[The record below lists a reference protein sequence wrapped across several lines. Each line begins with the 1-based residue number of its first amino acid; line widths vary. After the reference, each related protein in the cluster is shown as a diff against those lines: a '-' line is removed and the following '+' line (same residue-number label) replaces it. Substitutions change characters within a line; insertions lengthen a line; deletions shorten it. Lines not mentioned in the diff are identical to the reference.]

1 MLFDDRVKLS
11 GTVFWNRYRNLIDF
25 RSPDFS
31 VFPVVPIGCLP
42 TQLFGCYF
50 NVARARTSG
59 AELAAELNVVPQFL
73 RLRVTYTA
81 LEAVDL
87 ATHVKLAR
95 RPRTRRAASA

>member
-1 MLFDDRVKLS
+1 MLFDERVKLS

-59 AELAAELNVVPQFL
+59 AELAAESTSCRSSCVSCA
-73 RLRVTYTA
+73 YTA

-87 ATHVKLAR
+87 ATPFKLAR
-95 RPRTRRAASA
+95 RPTTKGVSD